1 MCDESKSSCGLL
13 KKLTY
18 LSEFMDVSMCPRQEG
33 SRFYGLRC
41 VRWCKGPKQ
50 EKQQVKN
57 QNESSCWAGI
67 RTYRTVVGY
76 VVGDFFGRCKG
87 HLTSEP
93 VRKEMTKKLT
103 FTAQRKFVLHVLVSH
118 VPCPSLG
125 TRNNQIEAV
134 MHFILWE
141 QVYVGYVT
149 RQWLACTCDACS
161 LWKGR
166 YDETNCE
173 NAHR

>member
-1 MCDESKSSCGLL
+1 VWIIEKVDLPQWVHGCVNVPL
-13 KKLTY
+13 
-18 LSEFMDVSMCPRQEG
+18 CPRQEG

-93 VRKEMTKKLT
+93 VRKEMTKKLS

-118 VPCPSLG
+118 VPWGPPCMSKLRYQEQSNRGCNAFYPMG
-125 TRNNQIEAV
+125 TGVRRV
-134 MHFILWE
+134 CHSPM
-141 QVYVGYVT
+141 
-149 RQWLACTCDACS
+149 ACT
-161 LWKGR
+161 
-166 YDETNCE
+166 
-173 NAHR
+173 HV

>member
-103 FTAQRKFVLHVLVSH
+103 FTAQRKFVLHVLVSNSH
-118 VPCPSLG
+118 VPCMSKLRCQEQSNRGCNAFYPMG
-125 TRNNQIEAV
+125 TGVRRVCYSPMAC
-134 MHFILWE
+134 MH
-141 QVYVGYVT
+141 V
-149 RQWLACTCDACS
+149 
-161 LWKGR
+161 
-166 YDETNCE
+166 
-173 NAHR
+173 